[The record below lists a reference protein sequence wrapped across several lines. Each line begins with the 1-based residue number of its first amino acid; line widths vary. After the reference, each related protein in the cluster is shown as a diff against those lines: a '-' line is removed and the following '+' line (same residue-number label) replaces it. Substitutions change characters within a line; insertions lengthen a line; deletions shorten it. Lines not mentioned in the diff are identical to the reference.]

1 MSSRSQLV
9 AQLVVAVAPL
19 GTLVGAA
26 ARAHAGDDISAL
38 DQHFNRPGADIA
50 PGTYVPATS
59 IKEFSTEQ

>member
-1 MSSRSQLV
+1 
-9 AQLVVAVAPL
+9 LVVAVAPL